1 MKESEDAV
9 QQIAPE
15 PVDSVEVT
23 ILVDNLFDGLLVSEG
38 PARRPS
44 FGPHLLSVSTPFMED
59 GLVFDQPVVQHGF
72 GALVVARKEGREH
85 RVLFDTGATPDGLVE
100 NMRRMDLSPG
110 DVEAI
115 VLSHGHSDHTTGMD
129 GLARVLGPANLPVLI
144 HPEFWNRRRLA
155 FPGREPF
162 ELPTTSKGALEG
174 AGFEIVEEEM
184 PSFLLGGSLLVTG
197 EVDRTTSFERGMPGQ
212 QALKGEEWVPDPL
225 ILDDQA
231 LLINVRDKGLVIL
244 TGCGHSGIVNVVR
257 YARKV
262 TGISEVHAIVGGF
275 HLGGPAFEPIIPET
289 VEALAAFDPGVLV
302 PTHCTGLKA
311 IHALATRLPDAF
323 HQSSVLTT
331 FAL

>member
-1 MKESEDAV
+1 MSV
-9 QQIAPE
+9 QQIAPD
-15 PVDSVEVT
+15 PVDSIEIT

-38 PARRPS
+38 PAKRPP
-44 FGPHLLSVSTPFMED
+44 FGPHLLNVPSPFMEG

-72 GALVVARKEGREH
+72 GALVVVRKDGSEH

-100 NMRRMDLSPG
+100 NMRRIDLSLG
-110 DVEAI
+110 DIEAI
-115 VLSHGHSDHTTGMD
+115 VLSHGHFDHTTGMD
-129 GLARVLGPANLPVLI
+129 GLARALGRSNLPVLI

-162 ELPTTSKGALEG
+162 EIPTTSKGALEG
-174 AGFEIVEEEM
+174 AGFEIVEDKR
-184 PSFLLGGSLLVTG
+184 PSFLLDGSLLVTG
-197 EVDRTTSFERGMPGQ
+197 EVDRTTPFERGMPGQ
-212 QALKGEEWVPDPL
+212 QAHKGGEWIPDPL

-231 LLINVRDKGLVIL
+231 LLVNVQDKGLVIL

-257 YARKV
+257 YARKI
-262 TGISEVHAIVGGF
+262 TGISKVYAVVGGF
-275 HLGGPAFEPIIPET
+275 HLGGPAFEPIIPDT

-302 PTHCTGLKA
+302 PTHCSGFRA
-311 IHALATRLPDAF
+311 IHALAQKMPNAY

>member
-1 MKESEDAV
+1 MQK
-9 QQIAPE
+9 IAPE
-15 PVDSVEVT
+15 PADSVEVT
-23 ILVDNLFDGLLVSEG
+23 ILADNFFDGLLVSEG

-44 FGPHLLSVSTPFMED
+44 LSPEVLNVSTPFMEG
-59 GLVFDQPVVQHGF
+59 GLTCDQPSVQHGF
-72 GALVVARKEGREH
+72 GALVVVRKNGQEH
-85 RVLFDTGATPDGLVE
+85 RVLFDTGATPDGVVG
-100 NMRRMDLSPG
+100 NMGRMELAPG

-129 GLARVLGPANLPVLI
+129 GLARALGRTNLPVLI

-174 AGFEIVEEEM
+174 AGFEVVEDVK
-184 PSFLLGGSLLVTG
+184 PSFLLDGSVLITG
-197 EVDRTTSFERGMPGQ
+197 EVDRTTSFERGMPEQ
-212 QALKGEEWVPDPL
+212 QAFKGGEWVPDPL

-231 LLINVRDKGLVIL
+231 LLVCVRGKGLVIL

-257 YARKV
+257 HARKL
-262 TGISEVHAIVGGF
+262 TGVSEVYAVIGGF

-302 PTHCTGLKA
+302 PSHCTGYKA
-311 IHALATRLPDAF
+311 MHALHARLPAAF

>member
-1 MKESEDAV
+1 M

-23 ILVDNLFDGLLVSEG
+23 ILADNFFDGLLVSEG

-44 FGPHLLSVSTPFMED
+44 LGPHVLNVPTPFMEG
-59 GLVFDQPVVQHGF
+59 GLAFDQPVVQHGF
-72 GALVVARKEGREH
+72 GTLVVVKRNGREY

-115 VLSHGHSDHTTGMD
+115 VLSHGPSDHTTGMD
-129 GLARVLGPANLPVLI
+129 GLARALGRANLPVLI

-174 AGFEIVEEEM
+174 AGFEIVEDER
-184 PSFLLGGSLLVTG
+184 PSFLLDESVLVTG
-197 EVDRTTSFERGMPGQ
+197 EVDRSTPFERGMPGQ
-212 QALKGEEWVPDPL
+212 QALKGGEWVADPL

-231 LLINVRDKGLVIL
+231 LLVNVRGKGLVIL

-257 YARKV
+257 HATKI
-262 TGISEVHAIVGGF
+262 TGISEVHAIIGGF
-275 HLGGPAFEPIIPET
+275 HLGGPAFEPTIPET

-302 PTHCTGLKA
+302 PTHCTGYRA
-311 IHALATRLPDAF
+311 THALNARLPDAF

>member
-1 MKESEDAV
+1 ME
-9 QQIAPE
+9 QIALE

-23 ILVDNLFDGLLVSEG
+23 ILADNFFDGLLLSEG

-44 FGPHLLSVSTPFMED
+44 LGPQHLNVSTPFMEG
-59 GLVFDQPVVQHGF
+59 GLAFDQPVVQHGF
-72 GALVVARKEGREH
+72 AALVVVGKNGREH
-85 RVLFDTGATPDGLVE
+85 RVLFDTGATPDGLAE

-129 GLARVLGPANLPVLI
+129 GLARALGPTNLPVLI

-162 ELPTTSKGALEG
+162 ELPTTSRGALEG
-174 AGFEIVEEEM
+174 GGFEIVEEER
-184 PSFLLGGSLLVTG
+184 PSFLLDGSVLVTG
-197 EVDRTTSFERGMPGQ
+197 EVDRSTPFERGMPGQ
-212 QALKGEEWVPDPL
+212 QAFKGGEWVPDPL

-231 LLINVRDKGLVIL
+231 LLVNVRGKGLVIL

-257 YARKV
+257 YATKI
-262 TGISEVHAIVGGF
+262 TGISEVHAILGGF
-275 HLGGPAFEPIIPET
+275 HLGGPAFEPIIPQT

-302 PTHCTGLKA
+302 PAHCTGYKA
-311 IHALATRLPDAF
+311 IHALAARLPDTF

-331 FAL
+331 FVL

>member
-1 MKESEDAV
+1 
-9 QQIAPE
+9 
-15 PVDSVEVT
+15 
-23 ILVDNLFDGLLVSEG
+23 
-38 PARRPS
+38 
-44 FGPHLLSVSTPFMED
+44 
-59 GLVFDQPVVQHGF
+59 
-72 GALVVARKEGREH
+72 
-85 RVLFDTGATPDGLVE
+85 
-100 NMRRMDLSPG
+100 MDLSPG

-129 GLARVLGPANLPVLI
+129 GLARALGRANLPVLI

-174 AGFEIVEEEM
+174 AGFEIVEDER
-184 PSFLLGGSLLVTG
+184 PSFLLDESVLVTG
-197 EVDRTTSFERGMPGQ
+197 EVDRSTPFERGMPGQ
-212 QALKGEEWVPDPL
+212 QALKGGEWVADPL

-231 LLINVRDKGLVIL
+231 LLVNVRGKGLVIL

-257 YARKV
+257 HATKI
-262 TGISEVHAIVGGF
+262 TGISEVHAIIGGF
-275 HLGGPAFEPIIPET
+275 HLGGPAFEPTIPET

-302 PTHCTGLKA
+302 ATHCTGYRA
-311 IHALATRLPDAF
+311 THALNARLPDAF

>member
-1 MKESEDAV
+1 MR
-9 QQIAPE
+9 QIAPE

-38 PARRPS
+38 PAKRPS
-44 FGPHLLSVSTPFMED
+44 FGPHLLSVPTPFMED

-72 GALVVARKEGREH
+72 GALVVVRKDGREH

-110 DVEAI
+110 DIEAI

-129 GLARVLGPANLPVLI
+129 GLARDLGPTNLPVLI

-197 EVDRTTSFERGMPGQ
+197 EVDRTTPFERGMPGQ
-212 QALKGEEWVPDPL
+212 QALKGGEWVPDPL

-231 LLINVRDKGLVIL
+231 LLVNVRDKGLVIL
-244 TGCGHSGIVNVVR
+244 TGCGHSGIINVVR
-257 YARKV
+257 YARKI
-262 TGISEVHAIVGGF
+262 TGISKVYAVVGGF
-275 HLGGPAFEPIIPET
+275 HLGGPAFEPIVPQT
-289 VEALAAFDPGVLV
+289 VEALAAFDPEVLV
-302 PTHCTGLKA
+302 PTHCTGFRA
-311 IHALATRLPDAF
+311 IHALAQKMPAAF

>member
-1 MKESEDAV
+1 M
-9 QQIAPE
+9 QHIAPE

-23 ILVDNLFDGLLVSEG
+23 ILADNFFDGLLVSEG
-38 PARRPS
+38 PARRPPL
-44 FGPHLLSVSTPFMED
+44 GPQLLNVSTPFME
-59 GLVFDQPVVQHGF
+59 GGFAFDQPVVQHGF
-72 GALVVARKEGREH
+72 GALVVVKQNGREH

-110 DVEAI
+110 DVETI

-129 GLARVLGPANLPVLI
+129 GLTRALGRANLPVMI
-144 HPEFWNRRRLA
+144 HPEFWNRRRLV

-162 ELPTTSKGALEG
+162 ELPTTSKGALEDV
-174 AGFEIVEEEM
+174 GFEVVEDER
-184 PSFLLGGSLLVTG
+184 PSFLLDGSVLVTG

-212 QALKGEEWVPDPL
+212 QAFKGGEWVPDPL

-231 LLINVRDKGLVIL
+231 LLVNVRDRGLVIL
-244 TGCGHSGIVNVVR
+244 TGCGHSGIVNV
-257 YARKV
+257 ARHATKI
-262 TGISEVHAIVGGF
+262 TGISEVYAIVGGF

-302 PTHCTGLKA
+302 PTHCTGYKA
-311 IHALATRLPDAF
+311 IHALAARLPGAF
-323 HQSSVLTT
+323 QQSSVLTT

>member
-1 MKESEDAV
+1 V

-23 ILVDNLFDGLLVSEG
+23 ILVDNHFDGLLVSEG

-44 FGPHLLSVSTPFMED
+44 LGPHMLSVPTPFMEG
-59 GLVFDQPVVQHGF
+59 GLAFDQPVVQHGF
-72 GALVVARKEGREH
+72 GALVVVRKEGREH

-110 DVEAI
+110 DIGAI

-129 GLARVLGPANLPVLI
+129 GLARVLGPTNLPVLI

-162 ELPTTSKGALEG
+162 ELPTTSKAALEG
-174 AGFEIVEEEM
+174 VGFEIVEEER
-184 PSFLLGGSLLVTG
+184 PSFLLDGSLLVTG
-197 EVDRTTSFERGMPGQ
+197 EVDRTTPFERGMPGQ
-212 QALKGEEWVPDPL
+212 QARKGGEWVPDPL

-244 TGCGHSGIVNVVR
+244 TGCGHSGIVNVVS
-257 YARKV
+257 YARKI

-289 VEALAAFDPGVLV
+289 VESLAAFDPGVLV
-302 PTHCTGLKA
+302 PTHCTGFKA
-311 IHALATRLPDAF
+311 IRALSVRLPDAF
-323 HQSSVLTT
+323 YQSSVLTT

>member
-1 MKESEDAV
+1 M

-15 PVDSVEVT
+15 PVDSIEVT
-23 ILVDNLFDGLLVSEG
+23 ILADNFFDGLLVSEG
-38 PARRPS
+38 PARRPLL
-44 FGPHLLSVSTPFMED
+44 GPHVLNVPTPFMEG
-59 GLVFDQPVVQHGF
+59 GLAFDQPVVQHGF
-72 GALVVARKEGREH
+72 GVLVVVKQNGREH
-85 RVLFDTGATPDGLVE
+85 RVLFDTGATPDGLAE

-129 GLARVLGPANLPVLI
+129 GLARALGRANLPVLI

-174 AGFEIVEEEM
+174 AGFEIVEEES
-184 PSFLLGGSLLVTG
+184 PSFLLDGSVLVTG
-197 EVDRTTSFERGMPGQ
+197 EVDRSTPFERGMPGQ
-212 QALKGEEWVPDPL
+212 QALKGGEWVPDPL

-231 LLINVRDKGLVIL
+231 LLVNVREKGLVIL

-257 YARKV
+257 YATKI
-262 TGISEVHAIVGGF
+262 TGIGEVYAVVGGF
-275 HLGGPAFEPIIPET
+275 HLGGPAFEPTIPET
-289 VEALAAFDPGVLV
+289 VEALAAFDPGLLV
-302 PTHCTGLKA
+302 PAHCTGYKA
-311 IHALATRLPDAF
+311 THALNARLPNAF

>member
-1 MKESEDAV
+1 M

-23 ILVDNLFDGLLVSEG
+23 ILADNFFDGLLVSEG
-38 PARRPS
+38 PAKRPS
-44 FGPHLLSVSTPFMED
+44 LGPQVLNVSTPFMEG
-59 GLVFDQPVVQHGF
+59 GLAFDQPNVQHGF
-72 GALVVARKEGREH
+72 GALVVFGKNGREH
-85 RVLFDTGATPDGLVE
+85 RVLFDTGATPGGLVE

-129 GLARVLGPANLPVLI
+129 GLARALGRANLPVLI

-162 ELPTTSKGALEG
+162 GLPTTSKGALED
-174 AGFEIVEEEM
+174 AGFEVVEEKR
-184 PSFLLGGSLLVTG
+184 PSFLLDESVLITG

-212 QALKGEEWVPDPL
+212 QAFKGGEWVPDPL

-231 LLINVRDKGLVIL
+231 LLVNVRGKGLVIL

-257 YARKV
+257 HAKKI
-262 TGISEVHAIVGGF
+262 TGTSEVYAIVGGF
-275 HLGGPAFEPIIPET
+275 HLGGPVFEPSIPAT
-289 VEALAAFDPGVLV
+289 VDALAAFDPRVLV
-302 PTHCTGLKA
+302 PTNCTGYKA
-311 IHALATRLPDAF
+311 THALAARLPDAF

>member
-257 YARKV
+257 YARKI

-302 PTHCTGLKA
+302 PTHCTGFKA

-323 HQSSVLTT
+323 YQSSVLTT

>member
-1 MKESEDAV
+1 M

-23 ILVDNLFDGLLVSEG
+23 ILADNFFDGLLVSEG

-44 FGPHLLSVSTPFMED
+44 LGPQVLNVPTPFMEG
-59 GLVFDQPVVQHGF
+59 GLAFDQPVVQHGF
-72 GALVVARKEGREH
+72 GALVVVKQNGSEH

-100 NMRRMDLSPG
+100 NMRRMDLSAG

-129 GLARVLGPANLPVLI
+129 GFARDLGSTNLPVLI

-162 ELPTTSKGALEG
+162 ELPTTSKGALED
-174 AGFEIVEEEM
+174 AGFEIVEEER
-184 PSFLLGGSLLVTG
+184 PSFLLDDSVLVTG
-197 EVDRTTSFERGMPGQ
+197 EVDRSTPFERGMPGQ
-212 QALKGEEWVPDPL
+212 QALKGGEWVPDPL

-231 LLINVRDKGLVIL
+231 LLVNVRGKGLVIL

-257 YARKV
+257 HATKI

-289 VEALAAFDPGVLV
+289 VEAL
-302 PTHCTGLKA
+302 
-311 IHALATRLPDAF
+311 LPDAF
-323 HQSSVLTT
+323 HQSSVLST

>member
-1 MKESEDAV
+1 M

-23 ILVDNLFDGLLVSEG
+23 ILADNFFDGLLVSEG

-44 FGPHLLSVSTPFMED
+44 LGPHVLNVPTPFMEG
-59 GLVFDQPVVQHGF
+59 GLAFDQPVVQHGF
-72 GALVVARKEGREH
+72 GTLVVVKRNGREY
-85 RVLFDTGATPDGLVE
+85 RVLFDTGATTDGLVE

-129 GLARVLGPANLPVLI
+129 GLARALGRANLPVLI

-174 AGFEIVEEEM
+174 AGFEIVEDER
-184 PSFLLGGSLLVTG
+184 PSFLLDESVLVTG
-197 EVDRTTSFERGMPGQ
+197 EVDQSTPFERGMPGQ
-212 QALKGEEWVPDPL
+212 QALKGGEWVADPL

-231 LLINVRDKGLVIL
+231 LLVNVRGKGLVIL

-257 YARKV
+257 HATKI
-262 TGISEVHAIVGGF
+262 TGISEVHAIIGGF
-275 HLGGPAFEPIIPET
+275 HLGGPAFEPTIPET

-302 PTHCTGLKA
+302 PTHCTGYRA
-311 IHALATRLPDAF
+311 THALNARLPDAF